1 MKMNN
6 GDMEAFRKRLKFV
19 IPSMKKSEIV
29 KHFEKEGIPRSTI
42 YANIERLQSGGSI
55 EDNERNGRP
64 TSWTATRLNQL
75 KKLTNNRKGVSQRR
89 LARKFRV
96 HQTTICR
103 GISKLKISCHKRE
116 KTAKY
121 SEKQAEKA
129 KNISKKL
136 ANFLYGSSHMIIL
149 DDEKFFTFE
158 ASNMPGNAYYYTD
171 DKSKCPDGVRFAGKE
186 KFPKKIMVW
195 IAVSSRGLSKPNFRV
210 LKSEATN
217 SDVYINEC
225 LIPRLVPFI
234 RHHHSDNNYVFWPD
248 LARAHYSKE
257 TVAWMNENVKYVPEH
272 LNPPNVTQARP
283 IESFWGDL
291 AQKVYE
297 GGWEA
302 TTEEELIR
310 RIKSKIKDFNTNYL
324 ETLMAGVKA
333 KVRSIGENGV
343 YSLFK

>member
-75 KKLTNNRKGVSQRR
+75 KKLTNNRKRVSQRR

-136 ANFLYGSSHMIIL
+136 ANFLY
-149 DDEKFFTFE
+149 
-158 ASNMPGNAYYYTD
+158 
-171 DKSKCPDGVRFAGKE
+171 
-186 KFPKKIMVW
+186 
-195 IAVSSRGLSKPNFRV
+195 
-210 LKSEATN
+210 
-217 SDVYINEC
+217 
-225 LIPRLVPFI
+225 
-234 RHHHSDNNYVFWPD
+234 
-248 LARAHYSKE
+248 
-257 TVAWMNENVKYVPEH
+257 
-272 LNPPNVTQARP
+272 
-283 IESFWGDL
+283 
-291 AQKVYE
+291 
-297 GGWEA
+297 
-302 TTEEELIR
+302 
-310 RIKSKIKDFNTNYL
+310 
-324 ETLMAGVKA
+324 
-333 KVRSIGENGV
+333 
-343 YSLFK
+343 